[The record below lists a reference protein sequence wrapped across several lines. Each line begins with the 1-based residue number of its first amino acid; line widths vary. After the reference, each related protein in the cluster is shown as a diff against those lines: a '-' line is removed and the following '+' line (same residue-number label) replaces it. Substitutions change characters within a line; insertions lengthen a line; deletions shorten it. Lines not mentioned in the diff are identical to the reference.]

1 MLTLPVYGRLSNHS
15 GETVV
20 RLILIVS
27 RLLAQ
32 SFSGGRGGRA
42 GGRSAGRQ
50 AGGREGSLRCQRLA

>member
-1 MLTLPVYGRLSNHS
+1 MVTLPVYGRLSNHS
-15 GETVV
+15 G
-20 RLILIVS
+20 RLTLIVS